1 MSKNIA
7 DLYNE
12 VMSQAATEKTAS
24 EAGGVVFDRSFFEK
38 VASGDEDS
46 VGALNAF
53 IDEARS
59 EGYNDEQ
66 IESAIDEAMNEA
78 GVDDGSD
85 GSDVSDDFS
94 EDEFEMAKSAAY
106 AEGVEEAFAHVME
119 SDLVKTAGL
128 TEQDLMEYQLGL
140 AKGQGYAE
148 TRAALESVVEKI
160 AEGKMD
166 ALKAMAGKAKDS
178 VMNAGSRGKALL
190 TGSNVRANVREMAG
204 EGATLG
210 KKIKTYGDIIR
221 GNAGNAMMTGE
232 ARKSLGAQGLAAGA
246 LAGGAYGAKK
256 MYDRKKKR

>member
-24 EAGGVVFDRSFFEK
+24 DASGVVFDRSFFEK

-53 IDEARS
+53 IDEARG

-66 IESAIDEAMNEA
+66 IESAIDEAMSEA
-78 GVDDGSD
+78 GVGDD
-85 GSDVSDDFS
+85 DDTGTGVD

-119 SDLVKTAGL
+119 SDIVKTAGL

-160 AEGKMD
+160 AEGKME
-166 ALKAMAGKAKDS
+166 ALKSMAGKAKDS
-178 VMNAGSRGKALL
+178 VMSAGKRYGQMMAGGDMALGVGKAGSRPGNRALIENLRAGGKGRSEAL
-190 TGSNVRANVREMAG
+190 
-204 EGATLG
+204 
-210 KKIKTYGDIIR
+210 
-221 GNAGNAMMTGE
+221 
-232 ARKSLGAQGLAAGA
+232 KSLGARAGTAAV
-246 LAGGAYGAKK
+246 AGGAAYGAKK
-256 MYDRKKKR
+256 MYDRKQKR

>member
-12 VMSQAATEKTAS
+12 VMSQAETEKTAS
-24 EAGGVVFDRSFFEK
+24 DASGVVFDRSFFEK

-53 IDEARS
+53 IDEARG

-66 IESAIDEAMNEA
+66 IESAIDEAMSEA
-78 GVDDGSD
+78 GVGDDDGTDSD
-85 GSDVSDDFS
+85 ID

-106 AEGVEEAFAHVME
+106 ADGVEEAFAHVMQ
-119 SDLVKTAGL
+119 SDIVKTAGL

-160 AEGKMD
+160 AEGKIA
-166 ALKAMAGKAKDS
+166 ALSDYAKRAKDS
-178 VMNAGSRGKALL
+178 VMSAGKRGKDLL
-190 TGSNVRANVREMAG
+190 GARNVRANVKEMAG
-204 EGATLG
+204 EGATMG
-210 KKIKTYGDIIR
+210 KKIKTYGDILR
-221 GNAGNAMMTGE
+221 GNAGNAQMTSE
-232 ARKSLGAQGLAAGA
+232 ARKSLGAQALAAGGV
-246 LAGGAYGAKK
+246 AGGAYGAKK
-256 MYDRKKKR
+256 MYDRKQKR

>member
-24 EAGGVVFDRSFFEK
+24 DASGVVFDRSFFEK

-53 IDEARS
+53 IDEARG

-66 IESAIDEAMNEA
+66 IESAIDEAMSEA
-78 GVDDGSD
+78 GVGDDDDTGTDSD
-85 GSDVSDDFS
+85 ID

-119 SDLVKTAGL
+119 SDIVKTAGL

-160 AEGKMD
+160 AAGKME
-166 ALKAMAGKAKDS
+166 ALKSMAGKAKDS
-178 VMNAGSRGKALL
+178 VMSAGKYVGEGFGNARALAGKEGRDIYKGLKAGGSRDKETAKRIRNTALTS
-190 TGSNVRANVREMAG
+190 TGLMAG
-204 EGATLG
+204 
-210 KKIKTYGDIIR
+210 
-221 GNAGNAMMTGE
+221 
-232 ARKSLGAQGLAAGA
+232 GLAAGG
-246 LAGGAYGAKK
+246 LGAKM